1 MKRHFIALILAFA
14 GFISLHA
21 ATVSVLV
28 VEAGFLSGTGRTQSA
43 AVWESGI
50 MDVLFDAG
58 HIVFNA
64 PILRIPAAPGNP
76 AAPDSQIPLQARRDF
91 DEARLGGAEF
101 FVMVLLLFPEG
112 GPEHPREI
120 RMKIFSVST
129 GKLLYESS
137 VIAKPWEDSGEEL
150 ADAKKSAERLIP
162 QLVHR
167 GS

>member
-1 MKRHFIALILAFA
+1 MKRHFIALTLAFA
-14 GFISLHA
+14 GLIPLQA

-28 VEAGFLSGTGRTQSA
+28 IETGFPSGTGRTQSA

-58 HIVFNA
+58 HIVSNA
-64 PILRIPAAPGNP
+64 PILRIPAAP
-76 AAPDSQIPLQARRDF
+76 DSEIPLQARHDF
-91 DEARLGGAEF
+91 DDARLGGADF
-101 FVMVLLLFPEG
+101 FVMVLLLFPEEDL
-112 GPEHPREI
+112 EHPREI
-120 RMKIFSVST
+120 RIKVFSVST

-150 ADAKKSAERLIP
+150 ADARKSAERLIP